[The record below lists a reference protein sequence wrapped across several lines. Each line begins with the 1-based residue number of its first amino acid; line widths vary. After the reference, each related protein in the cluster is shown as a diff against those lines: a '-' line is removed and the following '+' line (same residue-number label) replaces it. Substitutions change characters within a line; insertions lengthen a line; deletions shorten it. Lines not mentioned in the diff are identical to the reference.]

1 MKGKNILLR
10 ALEPTDVDIL
20 YKWENDTSIWKISNT
35 FVPFSKFI
43 IEQYI
48 INSHEDIYTTKQL
61 RLMIDLTDGEDKEN
75 KTVGTI
81 DLFEFDPH
89 NKRAGIAILIRK
101 DKRQLG
107 YASEALEILIDYA
120 FNTLNLHQLFCNIDA
135 QNKASLKLFCNFDFK
150 IIGLKK
156 DWTTYNDKWVDVY
169 MLQLLKQNKD

>member
-135 QNKASLKLFCNFDFK
+135 QNKASLKLFCNFNFK

>member
-10 ALEPTDVDIL
+10 ALEPTDVGIL
-20 YKWENDTSIWKISNT
+20 YKLENDTSIWKISNT

-61 RLMIDLTDGEDKEN
+61 RLMIDLIDGGDKEN
-75 KTVGTI
+75 KTIGTI

-101 DKRQLG
+101 DKRQSG

-156 DWTTYNDKWVDVY
+156 DWTTYNDKWVDIY
-169 MLQLLKQNKD
+169 MLQLLNQNKD